1 MTIDKME
8 LSTIADAELAAMLE
22 AFGTLAQSANRIG
35 LDLLCVIEKERMA
48 RHQHTDIQN
57 YTDDELAG
65 AVALITHAVD
75 ASRAGGVPDD
85 CPAVQFLLSA
95 ITDLAPEV
103 ERRGLIKPL
112 Q

>member
-1 MTIDKME
+1 MTIDKMD
-8 LSTIADAELAAMLE
+8 LSTIADAELAVMLE
-22 AFGTLAQSANRIG
+22 AFGTLGQCGNRIG

-48 RHQHTDIQN
+48 RHQHTDIVD
-57 YTDDELAG
+57 YTDNELGSAM
-65 AVALITHAVD
+65 VMLTRAVD

-85 CPAVQFLLSA
+85 CPAVQFLLEA
-95 ITDLAPEV
+95 ITGLAGEV

>member
-1 MTIDKME
+1 MTIDKMD

-22 AFGTLAQSANRIG
+22 AFRAVGQQGNRVA
-35 LDLLCVIEKERMA
+35 LDLFCIVEREMLR
-48 RHQHTDIQN
+48 RHESTEIAH

-85 CPAVQFLLSA
+85 CPAVQFLLLA